1 MGLWENRRLS
11 MIISGNNNK
20 LFSIL
25 RKHSKKEID
34 EILFTSVIGIKENRV
49 IIDKLKKIYKSDIKQ
64 IKASSALLGVTNGYT
79 NPKNL
84 GADRWVTIVAS
95 SILYKKLL
103 MIID

>member
-49 IIDKLKKIYKSDIKQ
+49 IIDKLKKYIKVISNKSKHP
-64 IKASSALLGVTNGYT
+64 LLF
-79 NPKNL
+79 
-84 GADRWVTIVAS
+84 
-95 SILYKKLL
+95 
-103 MIID
+103 